1 MTFFVPCDGRS
12 VGPALQR
19 SCQYRR
25 ETKGPRRNS
34 NWFVEN
40 SRFQSSSHVIRKMR
54 RKECCKFCI
63 PSTILYRIPCSLEL
77 EYPSMLLNVVQREI
91 SLIQWVQLLLHK
103 LQLLQEQRLRLQLE
117 LPRNHWE
124 KDLHLLEE
132 MEEPTEPRILLLLMN
147 PEYRQVFR
155 RWTCD
160 DVIGNQTADYGQTI
174 TPRLATVGRNYVLVN
189 EDTEMFYSPGWF
201 PPENNPARTAPTV
214 PKRPHAFLW
223 LVQREI

>member
-1 MTFFVPCDGRS
+1 
-12 VGPALQR
+12 
-19 SCQYRR
+19 
-25 ETKGPRRNS
+25 
-34 NWFVEN
+34 
-40 SRFQSSSHVIRKMR
+40 
-54 RKECCKFCI
+54 
-63 PSTILYRIPCSLEL
+63 CSLEL

-189 EDTEMFYSPGWF
+189 EDTEMFYSPG
-201 PPENNPARTAPTV
+201 
-214 PKRPHAFLW
+214 
-223 LVQREI
+223 